1 MFSTG
6 NPLLTSK
13 VNILINVLDV
23 NEFPPEIAVPYETA
37 VCENAKPGQV
47 SVLFRVYK
55 NPLHACVFS
64 YKTVHECVYT
74 YVCAY
79 MYIMYVYNAYMHV
92 IFVCVFL
99 DHVLIKRNH
108 MR

>member
-23 NEFPPEIAVPYETA
+23 NEFPPEISVPYETA

-47 SVLFRVYK
+47 CSQYF
-55 NPLHACVFS
+55 
-64 YKTVHECVYT
+64 
-74 YVCAY
+74 
-79 MYIMYVYNAYMHV
+79 
-92 IFVCVFL
+92 
-99 DHVLIKRNH
+99 
-108 MR
+108 

>member
-23 NEFPPEIAVPYETA
+23 NEFPPEIAAPYETA

-47 SVLFRVYK
+47 SYQY
-55 NPLHACVFS
+55 CS
-64 YKTVHECVYT
+64 ECVK
-74 YVCAY
+74 VH
-79 MYIMYVYNAYMHV
+79 YMHV
-92 IFVCVFL
+92 FSVI
-99 DHVLIKRNH
+99 
-108 MR
+108 